1 MLVLGREI
9 RCIIK
14 RFGISDDIYE
24 KIIDIFEE
32 IESIHSEYTLA
43 LLESL
48 EAREKRQHAYDEYNA
63 AREDSTV
70 TEEQLA
76 NLLQNAKAVD
86 EECEL
91 IINNCQA
98 IIDSYDNKCEE
109 QAKEVILL
117 IPQFD
122 DENWIKYE
130 SPINPDTWKYP
141 GKNASVVW
149 TTGGEDASRYDVDI
163 YYFGEDQDKL
173 ESIVLDK
180 TEITLIEG
188 SEETLTP
195 TIIPADVADKIV
207 VWTSDNESVATVK
220 DGKVTA
226 LSEGIATITASTS
239 DGKVSATCK
248 VTVNKKVEEKPVEEN
263 KEEKLPTILPDTG
276 SKSLLYIYIIT
287 TLAIIGIVTY
297 KKVKDL
303 NFK

>member
-1 MLVLGREI
+1 M
-9 RCIIK
+9 
-14 RFGISDDIYE
+14 
-24 KIIDIFEE
+24 
-32 IESIHSEYTLA
+32 LA
-43 LLESL
+43 LNESL

-76 NLLQNAKAVD
+76 NLLQNAKVVD

-91 IINNCQA
+91 IINKCQA

-149 TTGGEDASRYDVDI
+149 NTGGEDASSYHVDI

-287 TLAIIGIVTY
+287 ALAIIGIVTY